1 METVAAFTN
10 EMHSNCLVQGGEIK
24 GVDNR
29 QQVTDEKVL
38 GQLRIDSEIY
48 QLSCNSYENA
58 SRS

>member
-38 GQLRIDSEIY
+38 GQLRIDSACKEI
-48 QLSCNSYENA
+48 LDPETVDEATN
-58 SRS
+58 

>member
-29 QQVTDEKVL
+29 QQVTYEKVL
-38 GQLRIDSEIY
+38 GQLRIDSACKEI
-48 QLSCNSYENA
+48 LDPETVDESTN
-58 SRS
+58 

>member
-38 GQLRIDSEIY
+38 GQLRIDSACEEI
-48 QLSCNSYENA
+48 LDPETVDEATN
-58 SRS
+58 

>member
-38 GQLRIDSEIY
+38 GQLRIDSACEEI
-48 QLSCNSYENA
+48 LDPETVDESTN
-58 SRS
+58 